1 MYNRFRNLF
10 TPPIFSGD
18 ELKTRRVALLDF
30 TLIMLIGLD
39 TLISFVAIF
48 GDRDWLL
55 VLIDVSMLAILW
67 VMRRWL
73 WRGQVRGISEGLI
86 ALSLTGVTF
95 VIVIMGSVR
104 IPATAGYALI
114 IFMASL
120 LLSRRGTM
128 VTIAVSS
135 LAVASLVWAEQ
146 AGLIRPLVDSVKWTY
161 WFAYAAM
168 FVATGGLGYWGLQ
181 SIRTALARAEQEIAA
196 RQATE
201 AALRQSEA
209 QLREAQHLAQLG
221 SWELDLQT
229 QRLIGSDEVYRIF
242 GLTTDEVTNSP
253 QAAEQFLHPA
263 DRDHFA
269 AQWTRLLAG
278 EQPLVIDHRIVRR
291 DGRVRYVQER
301 AQLQLDEHDRPS
313 RVFGTLQDVT
323 DRKQAELNFRTF
335 FDTID
340 HLLFVLDDHG
350 RILFT
355 NATVSSRLGYTP
367 DELLGQDVLMLHPAE
382 QQTQAAHIV
391 AGMLAGQVDR
401 CPIPLQTKDGRQFP
415 VDTRIVRG
423 EWNGQPAFFGV
434 TKDLSDLQASEEKFA
449 AVFSASPALMAL
461 TEAETGRYVDVNEA
475 FLSTLGYQR
484 KEVIGLTALEL
495 GIFADSNQRGEALQL
510 MQQQGYLRN
519 FVTLVHTKS
528 GEVRHG
534 LFSAEHI
541 QLQDRRLLLTM
552 MNDITER
559 EQTAAALEESHTQFQ
574 TLFEASPDA
583 IVLIEPHDH
592 WPIYD
597 CNSAACQMNGYARHE
612 LIGQS
617 IDILN
622 ITPGTPAERADYL
635 EQIRQHGV
643 VRLETFHRHRDGSL
657 LSIEVSTSMIK
668 FGGRDLVLGIDRD
681 ITKRKQAEAAL
692 QELNATLEQRVA
704 DRTAELRAANQRLT
718 ELDHLKDD
726 FLSRISHELRTP
738 LTSVKIYLELLKTA
752 KPDKREKYLNTIK
765 READRLHVLIEDVL
779 MFSQANA
786 PADQLDLAPIDLN
799 RLLETRLDAWRKI
812 TPKPTVTFSLQ
823 LAPQLPITL
832 LDSELLL
839 QALTRLV
846 TNALSYTNAG
856 TVTVATARRVKD
868 DRSWLVL
875 SVQDTGPGITREDLP
890 HIFERFYRG
899 RAAADYRTPG
909 TGVGL
914 AICREL
920 VTRLRGQLTVDTQV
934 GIGSTFSI
942 WLPVG

>member
-1 MYNRFRNLF
+1 MYNQFRNF
-10 TPPIFSGD
+10 FIPPVFPGD
-18 ELKTRRVALLDF
+18 ELKTRRVALLDA
-30 TLIMLIGLD
+30 TLILLIGLD
-39 TLISFVAIF
+39 ALISLVSIF

-55 VLIDVSMLAILW
+55 VLIDVSALAIFL
-67 VMRRWL
+67 VIRRWL
-73 WRGQVRGISEGLI
+73 RRGQVRGISEGLI
-86 ALSLTGVTF
+86 ALSLIGVMF
-95 VIVIMGSVR
+95 VIIDMGSVR
-104 IPATAGYALI
+104 TPATVGYVLI

-120 LLSRRGTM
+120 LLDRRGTA
-128 VTIAVSS
+128 VTITVSS
-135 LAVASLVWAEQ
+135 LAVAGLIWAEQ
-146 AGLIRPLVDSVKWTY
+146 VGLIRPLIDSVKSTY
-161 WFAYAAM
+161 WFAYAAI
-168 FVATGGLGYWGLQ
+168 FIATGGLGYWGLQ

-229 QRLIGSDEVYRIF
+229 QTLIGSDEVYRIF
-242 GLTTDEVTNSP
+242 GLTTEEVTHSP
-253 QAAEQFLHPA
+253 QAADRFLHPD
-263 DRDHFA
+263 DRGYFA
-269 AQWTRLLAG
+269 TQWARLLAG

-301 AQLQLDEHDRPS
+301 AQLQLDEHGRPS
-313 RVFGTLQDVT
+313 RVFGTLQDIT
-323 DRKQAELNFRTF
+323 ERKQAELNFRTF

-340 HLLFVLDDHG
+340 HLLLVLDDQG
-350 RILFT
+350 SILFA
-355 NATVSSRLGYTP
+355 NATVFNRLGYTP
-367 DELLGQDVLMLHPAE
+367 DELLGQQVWMLHPAE
-382 QQTQAAHIV
+382 QQTQAAQIV
-391 AGMLAGQVDR
+391 ASMLAGQIDH
-401 CPIPLQTKDGRQFP
+401 CPVPLQTKDGRQFP
-415 VDTRIVRG
+415 VETRIVRG
-423 EWNGQPAFFGV
+423 EWNGQPALFGV
-434 TKDLSDLQASEEKFA
+434 TKDLSALQASEEKFA
-449 AVFSASPALMAL
+449 TVFAASPALMAL
-461 TEAETGRYVDVNEA
+461 TDAETGHYVDVNEA
-475 FLSTLGYQR
+475 FLNTLGYQR
-484 KEVIGLTALEL
+484 EEVIGQTTLEL
-495 GIFADSNQRGEALQL
+495 GVFADLNQRSEALQS
-510 MQQQGYLRN
+510 MQQQGHLRN
-519 FVTLVHTKS
+519 FVAMVHTKS
-528 GEVRHG
+528 GQVRHG
-534 LFSAEHI
+534 LFSAEYI
-541 QLQDRRLLLTM
+541 QLQDRRLVLTM

-559 EQTAAALEESHTQFQ
+559 QQTAAALEESHIQFQ

-583 IVLIEPHDH
+583 IVLIDPHDH

-597 CNSAACQMNGYARHE
+597 CNTAACQMNGYARHE

-657 LSIEVSTSMIK
+657 LSIEVSTSMIR
-668 FGGRDLVLGIDRD
+668 FDGRDLVLGIDRD
-681 ITKRKQAEAAL
+681 ITKRKHAEAAL

-704 DRTAELRAANQRLT
+704 DRTAELQAANQRLT

-738 LTSVKIYLELLKTA
+738 LTSVKIYLELLETA
-752 KPDKREKYLNTIK
+752 RPDKREKYLNTIK

-812 TPKPTVTFSLQ
+812 TPKPTVTFSLH
-823 LAPQLPITL
+823 LTPQLPTIM

-856 TVTVATARRVKD
+856 TVTVTTAQCVKAE
-868 DRSWLVL
+868 RSWLVL
-875 SVQDTGPGITREDLP
+875 SVQDTGPGITPEDLP

-942 WLPVG
+942 WLPAV